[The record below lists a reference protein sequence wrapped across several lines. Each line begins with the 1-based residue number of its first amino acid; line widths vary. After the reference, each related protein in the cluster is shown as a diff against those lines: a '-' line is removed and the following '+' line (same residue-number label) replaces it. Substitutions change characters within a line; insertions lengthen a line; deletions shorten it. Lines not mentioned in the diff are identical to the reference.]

1 MNRNKELLFQIPPTK
16 YDDPDEI
23 GRALKRLGMS
33 TLKLA
38 TKFASSVVRSIE
50 SFPNGF

>member
-1 MNRNKELLFQIPPTK
+1 MNRNKEFLLQTPPSR

-23 GRALKRLGMS
+23 GRALKRLGMN

-38 TKFASSVVRSIE
+38 TKFAKRVVRSIE